1 MRFYVAGGCGEHG
14 RSCFLTEGQE
24 YSILVDCGAG
34 LGKVQPQPLLTG
46 EQIRRIRYCFLTHSH
61 KDHTGALDWLY
72 ENGFQGRVYL
82 SEETREQISLNR
94 EHVHLL
100 RAEDG
105 PGGVKRLDHT
115 LTVTHGRSGHCPGS
129 FWFLLQFEGKQLFF
143 SGDYC
148 ETSPVYRCDSI
159 SGFWG
164 DLAVIDCAYGDREA
178 DGTELIRRIR
188 EKAEETARQKK
199 ILLLPVP
206 ALGRGADLLLTALEY
221 EDQTGVFGDQRLTD
235 RMNRLFDRP
244 WWLKKEAA
252 LQKEKKW
259 GRLEEWNGEPG
270 FLLLSDPQLER
281 EESRLLAERVRAMGG
296 EILFTGHIYEDT
308 WGDRLRKEG
317 KAGFLR
323 YPVHMN
329 RKEAQAV
336 RERNSFRKTVLTHCP
351 FEIPAEEGVF
361 SLKPGEW
368 MEI

>member
-1 MRFYVAGGCGEHG
+1 MRFYAAGGCGEHG
-14 RSCFLTEGQE
+14 RSCFLTEGRE
-24 YSILVDCGAG
+24 YSILVDCGEG
-34 LGKVQPQPLLTG
+34 LGKAGARPLLTG

-82 SEETREQISLNR
+82 SEETRDQIGLNR

-105 PGGVKRLDHT
+105 PGGVKRLDHA

-148 ETSPVYRCDSI
+148 ESSPVYRCDSV

-164 DLAVIDCAYGDREA
+164 DLAVMDCAYGDREE
-178 DGTELIRRIR
+178 DGTELIGKIR
-188 EKAEETARQKK
+188 KKLEAAIRQKK
-199 ILLLPVP
+199 VLLLPAP

-221 EDQTGVFGDQRLTD
+221 GDETEVFGDRRLTD
-235 RMNRLFDRP
+235 GMKALFSRP
-244 WWLKKEAA
+244 QWLKEGAV
-252 LQKEKKW
+252 LQKERKW
-259 GRLEEWNGEPG
+259 GKLEDWNGEG
-270 FLLLSDPQLER
+270 GILLLSDPQLER
-281 EESRLLAERVRAMGG
+281 EESRLFAERVREMGG
-296 EILFTGHIYEDT
+296 EILFTGHVYEGT

-329 RKEAQAV
+329 RREAEAV

-351 FEIPAEEGVF
+351 HEIPAGEGVC
-361 SLKPGEW
+361 SLKTGEW
-368 MEI
+368 TEI